1 MRLLPLLLLLV
12 AFGAS
17 ARDAEE
23 NQDSSSAYSE
33 PTGKS
38 ATDEASCAAKWERY
52 RRSQECFARYRNA
65 NSSLKPGAF
74 EHCKEENYPA
84 ECPL

>member
-23 NQDSSSAYSE
+23 DQDSSAYSE
-33 PTGKS
+33 
-38 ATDEASCAAKWERY
+38 ATDKTATDKASCAAKWERY